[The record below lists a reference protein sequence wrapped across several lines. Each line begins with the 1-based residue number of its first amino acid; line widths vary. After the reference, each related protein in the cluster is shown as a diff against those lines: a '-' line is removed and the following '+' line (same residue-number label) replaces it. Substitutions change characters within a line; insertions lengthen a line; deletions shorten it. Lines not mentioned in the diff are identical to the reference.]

1 VIQKGAKQ
9 LNLRILKIDVFTI
22 QASETPSFQD
32 IGIACHLEN
41 GQTFIMTSIPP
52 DIALE
57 ILRMMQLSK
66 NTDPRKSISEFL
78 ACIPEVEAVLKRSI
92 KDIVIDSRDPKKGYY
107 SATIT
112 LGNDEK
118 QRRVKVIPSH
128 AILVSLLSGV
138 DIYVDDKLIQQ
149 MDSMPSYVA

>member
-1 VIQKGAKQ
+1 M
-9 LNLRILKIDVFTI
+9 NLRILKIDVFTV
-22 QASETPSFQD
+22 QASETLPFPD
-32 IGIACHLEN
+32 IGIACYLEN

-78 ACIPEVEAVLKRSI
+78 ACIPEVETVLKRAI
-92 KDIVIDSRDPKKGYY
+92 KDIVIDYRDPKKGYY

-118 QRRVKVIPSH
+118 QKQVKVIPSH
-128 AILVSLLSGV
+128 AILISLISGV
-138 DIYVDDKLIQQ
+138 NIYVDDKLIQQ
-149 MDSMPSYVA
+149 RDSKPSYVA